1 MLATQPSLLD
11 NVAPLALGA
20 YAVSACFLGAHALV
34 AMVDGQIVIR
44 RADGDIQR
52 YQAHPNAAILSAKA
66 DSHRLITGGD
76 DGRIVITRLDG
87 QQEAIETKPGQ
98 WIDAVA
104 PGPGKSL
111 AWSSGKIVQARNEK
125 GQVKT
130 LPLPSTAR
138 GLAFMPKGF
147 RLAASH
153 YNGIS
158 LWYPDLDAKPDF
170 LEWKGSHLD
179 VTVQPEG
186 RFVVS
191 AMQENQ
197 LHGWSLPAK
206 KHMRMSGYPSKT
218 RSFSWSHDGLWLATS
233 GADAA
238 IIWPFQGETGPMGK
252 APRECGVR
260 PAKVSCVAFHPGVL
274 VLAVGYEDGGVL
286 LCRLTDGSELLVA
299 APNKAHGAVTAIAW
313 DKRGQHLVYG
323 TAEGIGGFLTLP
335 V

>member
-1 MLATQPSLLD
+1 MLAPQPSLVD
-11 NVAPLALGA
+11 HVTPLALGA
-20 YAVSACFLGAHALV
+20 HAVSACFLGADALLALANGHV
-34 AMVDGQIVIR
+34 FIR
-44 RADGDIQR
+44 KPDGDIQGR
-52 YQAHPNAAILSAKA
+52 DAHPQAAILSTKA
-66 DSHRLITGGD
+66 DSNRLITGGD
-76 DGRIVITRLDG
+76 DGRIVITHHDGRL
-87 QQEAIETKPGQ
+87 ESIETKPGQ

-111 AWSSGKIVQARNEK
+111 AWSSGKMVQARNEK
-125 GQVKT
+125 GQVKS
-130 LPLPSTAR
+130 LALPSTAR

-147 RLAASH
+147 RLVASH
-153 YNGIS
+153 YNGLS
-158 LWYPDLDAKPDF
+158 LWYPDLDAKPEF
-170 LEWKGSHLD
+170 LDWKGSHLD

-299 APNKAHGAVTAIAW
+299 APDKTHGAVTAMAW
-313 DKRGQHLVYG
+313 DKHGKNLVYG